1 MIHTSCSPTQTLM
14 YINHP
19 HLSNPPSFV
28 ITIQYTIDM
37 VFLGQMRQS
46 YKSGSVR
53 NHEIISLHLGSCVPF
68 SQDPLP
74 PARHQLQLFVP
85 SAQTINQEKKKNPE
99 MRSNFQ
105 TNHIILSRPTYTEL
119 RAKRGR
125 FGSQP

>member
-1 MIHTSCSPTQTLM
+1 
-14 YINHP
+14 
-19 HLSNPPSFV
+19 
-28 ITIQYTIDM
+28 M

-68 SQDPLP
+68 SQDQIISLHLGSCVPFSQDPLP

-85 SAQTINQEKKKNPE
+85 SAQTINEEKKKNPE

>member
-1 MIHTSCSPTQTLM
+1 
-14 YINHP
+14 
-19 HLSNPPSFV
+19 
-28 ITIQYTIDM
+28 M
-37 VFLGQMRQS
+37 VFLVQMRQS
-46 YKSGSVR
+46 YKCGSVR
-53 NHEIISLHLGSCVPF
+53 NHEIISLHLGSCAPF

-74 PARHQLQLFVP
+74 PARHQLQLFAP

-105 TNHIILSRPTYTEL
+105 TNHIILSRPMYTEP

>member
-1 MIHTSCSPTQTLM
+1 
-14 YINHP
+14 
-19 HLSNPPSFV
+19 
-28 ITIQYTIDM
+28 M

-85 SAQTINQEKKKNPE
+85 SAQTINEEKKKNPE